1 MSKRGNRSR
10 GSKSRSSL
18 SRAQRAEVKKLATE
32 IAHDLPEKKNFLWD
46 AENVQLFHNKTLY
59 ISNFLDCKQGVKDPN
74 STPGENLVRLGDEF
88 YLHNINIRFWL
99 SNKLDR
105 PNVMYK
111 LFLFWYDSDMTL
123 SDATV
128 FFTQTNKMLDRI
140 NNESISL
147 VDSTIVR
154 STNNYAVDANN
165 HEHSYLA
172 TLNKSFKNRKV
183 IYDEGANIP
192 KNRTLGAAVVCYDA
206 FGTLQSDNIASIA
219 YNGQITMTDP

>member
-1 MSKRGNRSR
+1 MPKNGNRSR

-46 AENVQLFHNKTLY
+46 AENVQLFHNKVLY

-74 STPGENLVRLGDEF
+74 STPGENLVRIGDEF

-147 VDSTIVR
+147 IDSTIVR

-172 TLNKSFKNRKV
+172 TLNKSFKSRKV

-192 KNRTLGAAVVCYDA
+192 KNRTLGAAIVCYDA
-206 FGTLQSDNIASIA
+206 FGTLQSDNIASLA

>member
-18 SRAQRAEVKKLATE
+18 SRAQRAEVKKLASE
-32 IAHDLPEKKNFLWD
+32 VAHDLPEKKNFLWID
-46 AENVQLFHNKTLY
+46 ENQQLIHNKSNY
-59 ISNFLDCKQGVKDPN
+59 IANFLSCKQGVQDPN
-74 STPGENLVRLGDEF
+74 STPGTNLVRIGDEF

-99 SNKLDR
+99 SNKKDR

-128 FFTQTNKMLDRI
+128 YFTQQNKMLDRI

-147 VDSTIVR
+147 IDSTIVR

-172 TLNKSFKNRKV
+172 TLNKSFKARKV
-183 IYDEGANIP
+183 TYDEGATIP
-192 KNRTLGAAVVCYDA
+192 KNRTLGVAIVAYDA
-206 FGTLQSDNIASIA
+206 WGTLQTDNIASYA
-219 YNGQITMTDP
+219 YNCQITMTDP